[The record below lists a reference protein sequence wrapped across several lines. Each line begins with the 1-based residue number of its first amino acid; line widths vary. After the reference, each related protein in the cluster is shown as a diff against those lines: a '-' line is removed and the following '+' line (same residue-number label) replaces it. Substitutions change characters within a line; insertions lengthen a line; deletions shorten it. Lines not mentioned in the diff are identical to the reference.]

1 MQATDKSATA
11 GETRNAWTNFNRPMS
26 IRGIDILV
34 KFLLL
39 ESVASVISY
48 LNFHLKSSNYAIYI
62 CRLVQMCSLTLLALK
77 SHGISFSYAQHQ
89 WPLVLTLQF
98 QLMI

>member
-11 GETRNAWTNFNRPMS
+11 GETRNAWTNFNRPVS
-26 IRGIDILV
+26 IRGIAILV

-39 ESVASVISY
+39 ESVALVISY
-48 LNFHLKSSNYAIYI
+48 LNFHLKSSNYAIY
-62 CRLVQMCSLTLLALK
+62 VQVSPNVQPHPTGLK
-77 SHGISFSYAQHQ
+77 KSWHQ
-89 WPLVLTLQF
+89 LFIRSASVALVLTLQF